1 MEDVSQH
8 VPQGDVE
15 QYLPGLPADPDGSC
29 MLHCAGAQ
37 DDDRCFAAVL
47 KGGRCQR
54 RRTHG
59 NFCKQHATA
68 AGTKEK
74 QDEVWTS
81 WEDVL
86 AETSRSST
94 SSSWPWLQSFLCG
107 TMRTC
112 RPEFKPV
119 VAFWMLACNPWVC
132 SVWTQLPMAPASSF
146 RSPFLAAY
154 LSTVMLLEHRSFPTC
169 ESFRRHGCQCWIGEP
184 KPLRMSTQTLNLP
197 SPLPL
202 VQ

>member
-86 AETSRSST
+86 AESSRSFDQQQLALAAELSLRDNADLQARIQARRRILIVSYLRKFPEAWLSVLDRGAEAIKNVNPNPKPPLPPAPCPIESST
-94 SSSWPWLQSFLCG
+94 DRYANMTSIPFSRVLTNTWRPWLSRIPG
-107 TMRTC
+107 AT
-112 RPEFKPV
+112 
-119 VAFWMLACNPWVC
+119 
-132 SVWTQLPMAPASSF
+132 S
-146 RSPFLAAY
+146 
-154 LSTVMLLEHRSFPTC
+154 
-169 ESFRRHGCQCWIGEP
+169 
-184 KPLRMSTQTLNLP
+184 
-197 SPLPL
+197 
-202 VQ
+202 